1 MSEVFLKLLNLSI
14 TASWLILAVILIRPL
29 LRKAPKWI
37 NCALWALVAIRLVCP
52 FSFESSLSLVP
63 SAETVNTTHYL
74 AKPYVQSGVDVI
86 DHAANS
92 YLGDHYF
99 EGVTVATRESL
110 SNPITFISLI
120 WLIGVAALLLY
131 ALISY
136 IKLKKSVG
144 ASIAIKDN
152 IMACDDVKS
161 PFILGIIKP
170 VIYVPS
176 SMTGETLTCVMNHEM
191 AHIKRHDHW
200 WKPLGYLLLTVY
212 WFNPLCWLA
221 YILLCR
227 DIEMACDEKVIRNM
241 NRDEKATYSQAL
253 LNCNFPRKK
262 IAACPLAFG
271 EIGVKE
277 RVKSVLNYKKPA
289 FWIIVVAVIAC
300 VAVAVC
306 FMTNPKDNEPDLS
319 FLNYENACSLVAD
332 VTDVDTIYY
341 PPTNKNEDG
350 IISIGYVNG
359 NELAKYLDTVSWQ
372 KWKAPQEGLSSP
384 GSIEFCISDDYRIT
398 VYQKPRWAVV
408 TYGDEVRY
416 YKTHGGDY
424 ADAVKLFYTGADN
437 QSNVMQA
444 TVIEIENGAMLVK
457 PVEGA
462 WELNSSDL
470 FRIPIQNM
478 EASPEPRIGDTIE
491 VEYDGGILETYP
503 ASLENIIYISVVEQS
518 VGRSYTYNVAF
529 ANWTDDNQ
537 IYAAAL
543 NHETM
548 AISSVQH
555 LPIYKCDFVAELDS
569 FKVIFS
575 DILTMDSGL
584 DEAPSFDYITAAY
597 NDSFF
602 NEKSLILVYIP
613 TSSGSYRF
621 GVSDVNCDGKS
632 LCVYIEQLNNPE
644 VHDAMMSGWF
654 AVVEVDKEEIAFCKS
669 FDAQLGK
676 TLSEEQT
683 AQNETYYNLTEQGKL
698 QVTGSIDSNHS
709 YVQSQRI
716 WTNSTKISVKN
727 NSGTDVT
734 VYLYSVENER
744 APILEMTL
752 SNKEKKVFTNLSSQY
767 VYFVRIS
774 SDSSANVSVD
784 ISD

>member
-14 TASWLILAVILIRPL
+14 TASWLILTVVIIRPL
-29 LRKAPKWI
+29 LKKAPKWI

-74 AKPYVQSGVDVI
+74 AKPYIQSGVDVI

-99 EGVTVATRESL
+99 EGVTVATRDSL
-110 SNPITFISLI
+110 SNPITFISLVWI
-120 WLIGVAALLLY
+120 IGVAVLLLY

-152 IMACDDVKS
+152 IMACDEVKS
-161 PFILGIIKP
+161 PFILGIMKP

-176 SMTGETLTCVMNHEM
+176 SMTGEILDCVINHET

-200 WKPLGYLLLTVY
+200 WKPLGYLLLIVY
-212 WFNPLCWLA
+212 WFNPLCWLS
-221 YILLCR
+221 YVLLCR
-227 DIEMACDEKVIRNM
+227 DIEMACDEKVIRDMDRN
-241 NRDEKATYSQAL
+241 EKAAYSQAL
-253 LNCNFPRKK
+253 LNCNFPRKR

-271 EIGVKE
+271 EVGVKE

-300 VAVAVC
+300 VAVSVC

-350 IISIGYVNG
+350 AISIGYVNG

-424 ADAVKLFYTGADN
+424 EDAVKLFYTDSQKQEVTKWFDCLNSDEMIWDGVREINLDEHPGITFRWNYEKLEAVTDKKIVPLYTGMPIWSVYFCDFNNDGRPELCSTLSIGSGMIDNRIIIYDYAMGASYELSDRGQYDYTLNLQNGKLMVEKRRYMQDELLGYGELVFQDN
-437 QSNVMQA
+437 TYQIIWNHESETVEAQIADRPSGLGQNEGESDKVAVYEANAEILNLTGSWLLDEDFTILSNNGIELQA
-444 TVIEIENGAMLVK
+444 IIGKSEADSPCTLVVKADGVIEFTLGSYK
-457 PVEGA
+457 GEGK
-462 WELNSSDL
+462 WQPD
-470 FRIPIQNM
+470 
-478 EASPEPRIGDTIE
+478 GDTGRY
-491 VEYDGGILETYP
+491 VADVFLSNDGGDVSLPFYIFREGPESPMYLVLEY
-503 ASLENIIYISVVEQS
+503 E
-518 VGRSYTYNVAF
+518 
-529 ANWTDDNQ
+529 
-537 IYAAAL
+537 
-543 NHETM
+543 
-548 AISSVQH
+548 
-555 LPIYKCDFVAELDS
+555 
-569 FKVIFS
+569 
-575 DILTMDSGL
+575 DIL
-584 DEAPSFDYITAAY
+584 
-597 NDSFF
+597 FF
-602 NEKSLILVYIP
+602 WSK
-613 TSSGSYRF
+613 
-621 GVSDVNCDGKS
+621 D
-632 LCVYIEQLNNPE
+632 
-644 VHDAMMSGWF
+644 
-654 AVVEVDKEEIAFCKS
+654 
-669 FDAQLGK
+669 
-676 TLSEEQT
+676 
-683 AQNETYYNLTEQGKL
+683 
-698 QVTGSIDSNHS
+698 
-709 YVQSQRI
+709 
-716 WTNSTKISVKN
+716 
-727 NSGTDVT
+727 
-734 VYLYSVENER
+734 
-744 APILEMTL
+744 
-752 SNKEKKVFTNLSSQY
+752 
-767 VYFVRIS
+767 
-774 SDSSANVSVD
+774 
-784 ISD
+784 